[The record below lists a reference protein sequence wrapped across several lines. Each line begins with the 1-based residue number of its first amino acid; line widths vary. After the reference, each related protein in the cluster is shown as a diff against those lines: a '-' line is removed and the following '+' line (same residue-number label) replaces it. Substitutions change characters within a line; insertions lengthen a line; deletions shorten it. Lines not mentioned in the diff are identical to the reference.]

1 MNIKNI
7 KNKLLRKS
15 ESQALVSVSARLGAV
30 AFQPVDHAVRE
41 VIPFLLAAFIGL
53 LFFGSAAAE
62 QESKGQGVGRSRTW
76 AEGRILVMPNAGLPE
91 KDLAKILGEHGG
103 KARKIGQSDLYIVDL
118 PAHASEKAVAARL
131 AHHPHLKFAELDY
144 LVEPDFVPNDPQ
156 YGSAWHL
163 PKIGASSAWDNSQ
176 GAGVIIA
183 VLDSGVDG
191 LHPDLS
197 SRMVAGWNFYD
208 NNSLTSDVFGHGT
221 KVAGT
226 AAAITNNALG
236 VSGVA
241 GQSRIMPVRV
251 SSTAGS
257 AYISMIAKGLTWAA
271 DNKAR
276 IANVSFDG
284 VAGSASIQN
293 AAQYMKNKGGL
304 VVVAAGNNGID
315 QGYAPTTTLI
325 AVSATD
331 GNDFKTSWSSYGSF
345 VSVSAPGA
353 GILTTTWGGG
363 YGSVSGTSFA
373 SPLTAGVVALMMA
386 ANPGLP
392 NTDIEKRLFS
402 TAIDL
407 GDMGRDPYYGY
418 GRVSAAGAV
427 QDVISATPALD
438 IQSPV
443 VSISSPYPNATVFG
457 LVPVN
462 VSATDNVGVSRVEL
476 RVNNNTVAIDNAAP
490 FAFTWDSA
498 GSPNGTTNL
507 VAYAYDAAGNVDAS
521 DPVAVNVANG
531 TTTTTKDTLA
541 PTVKI
546 INPVA
551 GNVSGNNV
559 AVSVNATDNSG
570 AAGIT
575 HMLYI
580 DGILKATGVGS
591 TLGYNWNIRNVLAGG
606 HTIQAV
612 VKDAAGN
619 TSSSSVSVVLV
630 R

>member
-1 MNIKNI
+1 MCDIDSRFSCSGNRSNSRNAILCLLQLWVFRVPRVSQQKKGIDVNV
-7 KNKLLRKS
+7 NKRELCSDSGVCSSRATLKIAGDAVPTRHGV
-15 ESQALVSVSARLGAV
+15 VS
-30 AFQPVDHAVRE
+30 
-41 VIPFLLAAFIGL
+41 FLLAAFVGL
-53 LFFGSAAAE
+53 LSVGSTAAE
-62 QESKGQGVGRSRTW
+62 PESRGQGTGTW
-76 AEGRILVMPNAGLPE
+76 AEGRILVLPHAGLPE
-91 KDLAKILGEHGG
+91 KELAKILGEHGG
-103 KARKIGQSDLYIVDL
+103 KARKIGQSDLYIADL

-131 AHHPHLKFAELDY
+131 AHHPHLEFVELDY

-163 PKIGASSAWDNSQ
+163 SKIGASSAWNNSQ

-183 VLDSGVDG
+183 ILDSGVDG

-208 NNSLTSDVFGHGT
+208 NNSLTSDVFAHGT

-226 AAAITNNALG
+226 ASAITNNAVG

-251 SSTAGS
+251 SNTTGS
-257 AYISMIAKGLTWAA
+257 AYISAIAKGLTWAA

-276 IANVSFDG
+276 IANVSFYG

-304 VVVAAGNNGID
+304 VVVAAGNNGVD

-373 SPLTAGVVALMMA
+373 SPVTAGVVALMMT

-427 QDVISATPALD
+427 QAVISATPALD

-443 VSISSPYPNATVFG
+443 VLISSPYPDATVSG

-462 VSATDNVGVSRVEL
+462 VSATDNIGVSRG
-476 RVNNNTVAIDNAAP
+476 
-490 FAFTWDSA
+490 WS
-498 GSPNGTTNL
+498 
-507 VAYAYDAAGNVDAS
+507 
-521 DPVAVNVANG
+521 
-531 TTTTTKDTLA
+531 
-541 PTVKI
+541 
-546 INPVA
+546 
-551 GNVSGNNV
+551 SG
-559 AVSVNATDNSG
+559 
-570 AAGIT
+570 
-575 HMLYI
+575 
-580 DGILKATGVGS
+580 
-591 TLGYNWNIRNVLAGG
+591 
-606 HTIQAV
+606 
-612 VKDAAGN
+612 
-619 TSSSSVSVVLV
+619 
-630 R
+630 

>member
-1 MNIKNI
+1 MNISEI
-7 KNKLLRKS
+7 KLRGNFRSAIVTCCLKKFRNAFPARS
-15 ESQALVSVSARLGAV
+15 STGAMILAVFAGLFSLGSMAGEPESRVPGA
-30 AFQPVDHAVRE
+30 
-41 VIPFLLAAFIGL
+41 
-53 LFFGSAAAE
+53 
-62 QESKGQGVGRSRTW
+62 GRGGTW
-76 AEGRILVMPNAGLPE
+76 AEGRILVMPNAGLSE
-91 KDLAKILGEHGG
+91 KELAKILDEHGG

-118 PAHASEKAVAARL
+118 TAHGSERAIAARL

-156 YGSAWHL
+156 YGNAWHL
-163 PKIGASSAWDNSQ
+163 PKIGASSAWDRSQ
-176 GAGVIIA
+176 GSGVTIA
-183 VLDSGVDG
+183 ILDSGVDG
-191 LHPDLS
+191 AHPDLS

-208 NNSLTSDVFGHGT
+208 NNSITSDVFGHGT

-226 AAAITNNALG
+226 ASAITNNAVG
-236 VSGVA
+236 ISGVA
-241 GQSRIMPVRV
+241 GQSKIMPVRV
-251 SSTAGS
+251 AGTTGS
-257 AYISMIAKGLTWAA
+257 AYISTIAKGLTWAA
-271 DNKAR
+271 DNRAR
-276 IANVSFDG
+276 IANVSFNG

-293 AAQYMKNKGGL
+293 ASQYMKNKGGL

-315 QGYAPTTTLI
+315 QNYTPTTTLI

-331 GNDFKTSWSSYGSF
+331 GNDFKASWSSYGSF
-345 VSVSAPGA
+345 VAMSAPGA

-363 YGSVSGTSFA
+363 YGWVSGTSFA
-373 SPLTAGVVALMMA
+373 SPITAGVVALMMA

-407 GDMGRDPYYGY
+407 GDRGRDPYFGY

-427 QDVISATPALD
+427 QAVISVTPALD

-443 VSISSPYPNATVFG
+443 ISISSPYPDATVSG

-462 VSATDNVGVSRVEL
+462 VSATDNIEVSRVEL

-498 GSPNGTTNL
+498 GSPDGIASL
-507 VAYAYDAAGNVDAS
+507 IAYAYDAVGNVDAS
-521 DPVAVNVANG
+521 EPVAVNVANG
-531 TTTTTKDTLA
+531 PVTITKDTTA

-551 GNVSGNNV
+551 GNVSGRV
-559 AVSVNATDNSG
+559 TITINASDNAG

-575 HMLYI
+575 LYVYV
-580 DGILKATGVGS
+580 DSAMVASGTGN
-591 TLGYNWNIRNVLAGG
+591 TLSYAWNTRPKDVPGQL
-606 HTIQAV
+606 HTIRAV
-612 VKDAAGN
+612 AKDRAGN
-619 TSSSSVSVVLV
+619 TSSASVNVNVVK
-630 R
+630 